1 MGDGFRIRA
10 KIYPWISVKTVAP
23 LQPKC
28 AFPQTMRSQRNLNDE
43 LQYKAK
49 QDLIS
54 ISKKFSNEILVIWM
68 FLCDKGIAMPQR
80 KFGYFLALTQSVWPF
95 SVLSLALF
103 GFLLKL
109 SSGNLV
115 YHLAV
120 DLVVHHHRTLLCYSS
135 KKLWK

>member
-80 KFGYFLALTQSVWPF
+80 KFGYFLALTQSV
-95 SVLSLALF
+95 
-103 GFLLKL
+103 
-109 SSGNLV
+109 
-115 YHLAV
+115 
-120 DLVVHHHRTLLCYSS
+120 
-135 KKLWK
+135 